1 MDWKKLFKP
10 TVSSIIITLAL
21 LVLTFLLIDG
31 GWPLKIMITYVG
43 PGPSEFNYLSAIVD
57 LIFWYF
63 VSSII
68 TYPIRV
74 KKKKTQR

>member
-1 MDWKKLFKP
+1 MDWKRLFKP
-10 TVSSIIITLAL
+10 TSLSIIITLVL

-43 PGPSEFNYLSAIVD
+43 GPAKYNYLSAIGD
-57 LIFWYF
+57 LIFWYLI
-63 VSSII
+63 SSII

-74 KKKKTQR
+74 RKKK